1 MAMWVCLGCYS
12 IPPYLVVGGRIK
24 GFSLP
29 TRSGGMAYGQEGKGG
44 EGEWLVVFIL
54 VGALN

>member
-1 MAMWVCLGCYS
+1 MWACLGCYS